1 MKYQLNLLFKWGRMR
16 FEVEHITCNFLF
28 CIMKYYKH
36 PKMLF
41 SKNVELSKY
50 SKIAAHILTFL
61 SKFGLLGY
69 LEGFMFYICTCYLAG
84 GLEKALPLPNIYVYN
99 ILMTFYL
106 NFTKNFKNFWK
117 IRQFLVNLTYTAL
130 IIISLLFNSRTC
142 K

>member
-69 LEGFMFYICTCYLAG
+69 LEGFMFYICTCYLAASLYIG
-84 GLEKALPLPNIYVYN
+84 DWKRLCPFQTSMFTIFWWLFILILQKTLKFFEKSA
-99 ILMTFYL
+99 
-106 NFTKNFKNFWK
+106 NFW
-117 IRQFLVNLTYTAL
+117 
-130 IIISLLFNSRTC
+130 
-142 K
+142 